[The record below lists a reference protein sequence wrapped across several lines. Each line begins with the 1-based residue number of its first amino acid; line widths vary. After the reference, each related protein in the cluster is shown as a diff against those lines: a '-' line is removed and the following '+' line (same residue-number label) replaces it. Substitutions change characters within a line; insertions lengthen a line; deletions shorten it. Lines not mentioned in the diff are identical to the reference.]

1 MSLKLTRILEP
12 SLCSS
17 STMSSPRMR
26 PIALSSFPTFY
37 YNTSFSTVYSI
48 SAGFPAGTVVRNPC
62 TNAGD
67 TGYLESISGSGR
79 SPRGGNNNPLWY
91 SYLGNS
97 MDRRA
102 RQATAHEVARV
113 SHDLA
118 PGTCAC
124 TASLRLRDA
133 SRAVGSPSVAAPP
146 DCCACLALA
155 GTVPSPGA
163 LPESLRLLFRLLSVI
178 P

>member
-1 MSLKLTRILEP
+1 M
-12 SLCSS
+12 SS
-17 STMSSPRMR
+17 SRMQ
-26 PIALSSFPTFY
+26 PIALSSLPTFY
-37 YNTSFSTVYSI
+37 YNTSFSMAYSI

-79 SPRGGNNNPLWY
+79 SPRGGNNNALWY
-91 SYLGNS
+91 SYLDNS

-102 RQATAHEVARV
+102 GQATAHQLSKV

-118 PGTCAC
+118 PGTRACA
-124 TASLRLRDA
+124 ASLHLRDP
-133 SRAVGSPSVAAPP
+133 SRAVGSASVAAPP
-146 DCCACLALA
+146 DPCACLALA
-155 GTVPSPGA
+155 WTVPSPGA
-163 LPESLRLLFRLLSVI
+163 LPESLSLLFRLLSVI